1 MFRLAVAAS
10 LVPAALLAQLRGEAL
25 RTRIDSLVN
34 APIKAGQVVGAS
46 VAVVKG
52 RDTIL
57 VKGYGKANV
66 ELDVATPVAGTAIY
80 EIGSITKQ
88 FTGAAIMQLVEQGK
102 VSLDDDVTKYLPT
115 FKTGGRKVTLRRL
128 LDHSSGMRSYTEIAA
143 ARSFFPLQ
151 LPRDTML
158 RVVESQP
165 WDFEPGEEQIY
176 NNSAFYL
183 VGLVIEKVSGMP
195 YGEYVKK
202 NLFDRAGMP
211 DAHYCSETAI
221 KRGKTSGYDFDAS
234 GPIQKRPLS
243 HQWPYA
249 AGSLCMTVRDLV
261 AWNEALHRTNKIL
274 SAASYKEMIR
284 PDTLNDGYRVGYA
297 KGLSLTPVLG
307 HPSLHHG
314 GGINGWTTENMYFP
328 AESLSVIV
336 FYNTSGP
343 SGPSEVA
350 EGIVRAML
358 GVREPTAVPVTGD
371 IARFR
376 GTFAGRGRGV
386 PQQLSIEPRNGT
398 LEAVRGAQRR
408 PLVHVGNGTFLL
420 GSTKFVF
427 AEQGGRVVSLRVDN
441 GSGNN
446 ILRPRP

>member
-1 MFRLAVAAS
+1 MRRLFVAAS
-10 LVPAALLAQLRGEAL
+10 FVPAALVAQLRGEAL
-25 RTRIDSLVN
+25 RARIDSLAN

-115 FKTGGRKVTLRRL
+115 FRTGGRKVTIRRL

-143 ARSFFPLQ
+143 ARNFFALPLS
-151 LPRDTML
+151 RDTML

-176 NNSAFYL
+176 NNSAFFL

-195 YGEYVKK
+195 YGQYVKQ

-243 HQWPYA
+243 HQWPFA

-274 SAASYKEMIR
+274 SAASYREMIR

-328 AESLSVIV
+328 AESLSVVV

-343 SGPSEVA
+343 SGPSELA

-358 GVREPTAVPVTGD
+358 GVKEPKAVPVVGD
-371 IARFR
+371 VTRFK

-386 PQQLSIEPRNGT
+386 PQQLTIETRDGT
-398 LEAVRGAQRR
+398 LEVVRGAQRR

-420 GSTKFVF
+420 GATKFVF

-446 ILRPRP
+446 VLRPRP

>member
-1 MFRLAVAAS
+1 MFRLVVAAS

-176 NNSAFYL
+176 NNSAFFL

-195 YGEYVKK
+195 YGEYVRK

-350 EGIVRAML
+350 EAIVRAML
-358 GVREPTAVPVTGD
+358 GVREPAAVPVTGD

-376 GTFAGRGRGV
+376 GTYAGRGRGV
-386 PQQLSIEPRNGT
+386 PQQLSIEPRDGT
-398 LEAVRGAQRR
+398 LEVVRGAQRR

-427 AEQGGRVVSLRVDN
+427 SEQGGRVVSLRVDN